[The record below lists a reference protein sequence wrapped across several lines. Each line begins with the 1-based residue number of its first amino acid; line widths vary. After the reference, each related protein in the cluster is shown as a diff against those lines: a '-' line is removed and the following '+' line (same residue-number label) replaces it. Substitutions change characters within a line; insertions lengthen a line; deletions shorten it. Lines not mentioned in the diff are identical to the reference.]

1 MCTAAHFFVA
11 LKFEHFVL
19 AWFWFLFLVVVVR
32 SSAVG
37 CLSPSFRAA
46 VCHELRNPLH
56 VLKTAAQL
64 LMFLAQEHRVPA
76 LQTAGPAVQGDACAR
91 LEAATSTLLSG
102 LQSAAH
108 VLLPLLLCASPLT
121 LTHYFSLPLTSSFP
135 TIIFALPSSAF
146 LFPSLPI

>member
-1 MCTAAHFFVA
+1 M
-11 LKFEHFVL
+11 LS
-19 AWFWFLFLVVVVR
+19 VV
-32 SSAVG
+32 G
-37 CLSPSFRAA
+37 TA

-108 VLLPLLLCASPLT
+108 VLLPLLLYALLS
-121 LTHYFSLPLTSSFP
+121 LTHCFSLPHHFILSH
-135 TIIFALPSSAF
+135 
-146 LFPSLPI
+146 